1 MITGTIIIITLS
13 SFNFILHLFAHT
25 DLTLSQALSRLAV
38 KLDLDSYL
46 PIQDSSWHLPPWHLT
61 SSPVLPPAE
70 WSLVLG
76 FWYVINVSLLSYLV
90 LVCVGMCVCVSNQRR
105 KSLLKIKNKPKQTTK
120 TPNKPLAF
128 KLKKESR
135 HLWHINTLTF
145 KILFIH
151 FFLSSPFPP
160 LFLTLYKQDVTWAVV
175 ALVRETQR
183 GSNILIFTAPRFS
196 P

>member
-105 KSLLKIKNKPKQTTK
+105 ESLLKIKNKPKQTTK

-128 KLKKESR
+128 KLKKESH

-160 LFLTLYKQDVTWAVV
+160 LFLTLYKQDVT
-175 ALVRETQR
+175 
-183 GSNILIFTAPRFS
+183 
-196 P
+196 

>member
-1 MITGTIIIITLS
+1 MS
-13 SFNFILHLFAHT
+13 
-25 DLTLSQALSRLAV
+25 V

-61 SSPVLPPAE
+61 SSPELPPAE

-90 LVCVGMCVCVSNQRR
+90 LVCVGLCVCVCVFQIKEESHC
-105 KSLLKIKNKPKQTTK
+105 LKLRTSQNKQTTK

-128 KLKKESR
+128 ILKKESP

-160 LFLTLYKQDVTWAVV
+160 LFLALYKQDVTWALV

>member
-13 SFNFILHLFAHT
+13 SFNLILHLFAHT

-76 FWYVINVSLLSYLV
+76 FWYVINVSLLSSLV

-128 KLKKESR
+128 KLKKESH

-160 LFLTLYKQDVTWAVV
+160 LFLTLYKQDVT
-175 ALVRETQR
+175 
-183 GSNILIFTAPRFS
+183 
-196 P
+196 

>member
-13 SFNFILHLFAHT
+13 SFNLILHLFAHT

-90 LVCVGMCVCVSNQRR
+90 LVCVGVCVCVCVCVCVFQIKEESHCLKLRTSQNKQQKPQTNLLPLNSRR
-105 KSLLKIKNKPKQTTK
+105 K
-120 TPNKPLAF
+120 
-128 KLKKESR
+128 
-135 HLWHINTLTF
+135 
-145 KILFIH
+145 
-151 FFLSSPFPP
+151 
-160 LFLTLYKQDVTWAVV
+160 AVISG
-175 ALVRETQR
+175 T
-183 GSNILIFTAPRFS
+183 
-196 P
+196 